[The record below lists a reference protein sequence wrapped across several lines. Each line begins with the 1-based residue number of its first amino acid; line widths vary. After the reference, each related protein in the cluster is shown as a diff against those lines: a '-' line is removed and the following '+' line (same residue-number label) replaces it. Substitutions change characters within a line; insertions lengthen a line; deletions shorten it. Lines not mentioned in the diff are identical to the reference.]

1 MIAKISTGRSIQGML
16 NYNEQKVKKGA
27 ASLILANGYA
37 DEAGALS
44 FYDKLGGFSELT
56 HKNQRTKTNAVHIS
70 LSFSANDKV
79 DTPTMQA
86 IADSYM
92 EQIGFGDQPYLV
104 YRHFDTS
111 HPHIHLVTTNIRAD
125 GSRINM
131 HNLGKTKSEAARK
144 WIEEEFRLVK
154 AEEQKPK
161 TLKPLHIEKA
171 QYGKGETKTTIGDI
185 VEQVVK
191 NYKYASLP
199 ELNAILSQFNINA
212 SRGEPGTRQY
222 ENGGLVYSI
231 TDDKGHK
238 LGVPIKASAL
248 QAKPTLKNLQKR
260 FARNR
265 ELRKRDIPRLRGAI
279 DQVLSSDQL
288 HTKESLQQA
297 LKKKGIVAIF
307 RTNAEGRN
315 YGITFVDNVN
325 RVAFKGSDL
334 GKEYGVNAMINRME
348 GKPAAEKEA
357 LSIKQSDKAFSMEP
371 NKYETPDLSGLR
383 NLLEALTS
391 GYAEE
396 EVAYGFRKKKKR
408 RSKNL

>member
-1 MIAKISTGRSIQGML
+1 ML
-16 NYNEQKVKKGA
+16 NYNEQKVNRGT

-37 DEAGALS
+37 DEAGTLTFYEKLEAFTAL
-44 FYDKLGGFSELT
+44 T
-56 HKNQRTKTNAVHIS
+56 NKNQRTKTTAVHIS

-144 WIEEEFRLVK
+144 GIEDAFKLVK
-154 AEEQKPK
+154 AEEQKPE

-199 ELNAILSQFNINA
+199 ELNAILSQYNVTA
-212 SRGEPGTRQY
+212 SRGEPGSQQY

-231 TDDKGHK
+231 TDDKGQK

-248 QAKPTLKNLQKR
+248 QSKPTLKNLQKR
-260 FARNR
+260 FASNK

-279 DQVLSSDQL
+279 DQVLAPNQL

-297 LKKKGIVAIF
+297 LKKKGIAVIY
-307 RTNAEGRN
+307 RTNAEGRT
-315 YGITFVDNVN
+315 YGITFVDNVT
-325 RVAFKGSDL
+325 RAAFKGSDL
-334 GKEYGVNAMINRME
+334 GKGYSVNAILNRMA
-348 GKPAAEKEA
+348 GKPTTEAEA
-357 LSIKQSDKAFSMEP
+357 LPIIRKEKPISMEP
-371 NKYETPDLSGLR
+371 ASFKTPDLSGLR
-383 NLLEALTS
+383 ELLEILTS
-391 GYAEE
+391 GYADEDI
-396 EVAYGFRKKKKR
+396 AYGFRKKKKSR
-408 RSKNL
+408 KKNL